1 MSTRD
6 YHPRITPWQIDDS
19 EFHEIESFDEQVRFL
34 LQYAI
39 LAPSSH
45 NTQPWTFHVAPD
57 GVEILP
63 DFSRSLPRVDP
74 ANRELLISIGTAVTN
89 LRVAAA
95 HFGFDSTVSYTK
107 AATRPG
113 TIAFVS
119 LHETCA
125 PDRELQKLFPAI
137 KLRHTNR
144 EPFERDAID
153 PDVLEKICDVV
164 ERFPGTLRLIVQHDK
179 SRVADLISYADQQQ
193 MSRPEYRQELADW
206 VTTTHTTRAD
216 GMCADGLGYASAF
229 SGAAE
234 WVLRHVDV
242 GPMQSRRDTDLILG
256 AAALVVVA
264 ADDDEISLVAAGEI
278 LERLLLTITLQGLN
292 YSFFNSAIEM
302 DALRD
307 RMWTVA
313 GTEHPPQLLL
323 RVGRASATTLPM
335 PRRSVDEVV
344 V

>member
-1 MSTRD
+1 MTRQNYD
-6 YHPRITPWQIDDS
+6 PRVTPWQIDDS
-19 EFHEIESFDEQVRFL
+19 EFYEIESFDEQVKFL

-57 GVEILP
+57 GVEVLA
-63 DFSRSLPRVDP
+63 DFSRTLPRVDP
-74 ANRELLISIGTAVTN
+74 ANRELFLSIGAAITN

-119 LHETCA
+119 LLETCEA
-125 PDRELQKLFPAI
+125 DRDLRELFPAI

-144 EPFERDAID
+144 EPFERDPID
-153 PDVLEKICDVV
+153 PAVLEKICDVV

-179 SRVADLISYADQQQ
+179 PRVADLIAYADQEQ
-193 MSRPEYRQELADW
+193 MSQPEYRQELADW
-206 VTTTHTTRAD
+206 VTSAHTTRAD

-242 GPMQSRRDTDLILG
+242 GPMQSGRDTDLILG

-264 ADDDEISLVAAGEI
+264 ADDDEISLIAAGEI

-292 YSFFNSAIEM
+292 YSFFNSAIEI
-302 DALRD
+302 DALRN

-313 GTEHPPQLLL
+313 GTDRPPQLLL